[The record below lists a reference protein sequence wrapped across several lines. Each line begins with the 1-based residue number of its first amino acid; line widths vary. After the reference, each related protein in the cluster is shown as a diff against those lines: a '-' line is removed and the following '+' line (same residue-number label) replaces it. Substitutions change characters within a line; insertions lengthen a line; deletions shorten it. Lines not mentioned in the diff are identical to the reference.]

1 MVNSVN
7 SPSVLLTNIL
17 PSCAFI
23 TWSTKFRPSP
33 KPEAPFLRLR
43 LAAAARSY
51 FWKMLV
57 GFGYA
62 QPIVAYFQ
70 DGVAFAFFRR
80 DVYFHTLLGVF
91 DGIVNQIA

>member
-33 KPEAPFLRLR
+33 NPEVPFLRLR
-43 LAAAARSY
+43 
-51 FWKMLV
+51 
-57 GFGYA
+57 
-62 QPIVAYFQ
+62 
-70 DGVAFAFFRR
+70 FAGKYSANYR
-80 DVYFHTLLGVF
+80 Y
-91 DGIVNQIA
+91 